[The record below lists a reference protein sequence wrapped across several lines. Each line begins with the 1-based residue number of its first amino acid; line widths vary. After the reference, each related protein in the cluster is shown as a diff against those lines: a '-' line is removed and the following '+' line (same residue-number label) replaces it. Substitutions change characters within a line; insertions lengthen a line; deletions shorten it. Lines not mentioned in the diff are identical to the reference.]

1 MSLKTVVAAAFKH
14 LRKDRL
20 QKVEFIYYISIDRKW
35 MNKDQAAVLLERARE
50 EGLITQSEGAFVPTF
65 DPTEVD
71 IPLGFKPTT
80 TVLQKSDPV
89 ERLVEEIARRAG
101 TDQKSIYAEM
111 NTIIQDSFFGK
122 LRPEA
127 VVVILARRY
136 RIQFTEYQNELK
148 DQLIRQSGN

>member
-35 MNKDQAAVLLERARE
+35 MNKDQAALLLERARE

-111 NTIIQDSFFGK
+111 NTIIQDRFFGK

-127 VVVILARRY
+127 AVAILARRY
-136 RIQFTEYQNELK
+136 RIQYSEHQKELK
-148 DQLIRQSGN
+148 DQLIR

>member
-35 MNKDQAAVLLERARE
+35 MNKDQAALLLERAKE
-50 EGLITQSEGAFVPTF
+50 EGLITQSEGAWVPTF
-65 DPTEVD
+65 DPTEFD

-80 TVLQKSDPV
+80 TVLQKSDPI
-89 ERLVEEIARRAG
+89 ERLVEEIARKAK

-111 NTIIQDSFFGK
+111 NLIIQDRFFGK
-122 LRPEA
+122 LLPEA
-127 VVVILARRY
+127 AVVILARRY
-136 RIQFTEYQNELK
+136 NVNFGEYKNELMDK
-148 DQLIRQSGN
+148 LTHQTGN